1 MKRSLSLHWPNNQ
14 SNQIG
19 VPDAKISP
27 QGSGKFMSH
36 THYFGDPRQITA
48 RFPSTCHTCGK
59 PIKKGETII
68 YWPNGKKAGHYDC
81 DIQDYRQS
89 IASFEDEDRYNGVYH

>member
-1 MKRSLSLHWPNNQ
+1 
-14 SNQIG
+14 
-19 VPDAKISP
+19 
-27 QGSGKFMSH
+27 MSH
-36 THYFGDPRQITA
+36 TQYSGDPRQITA
-48 RFPSTCHTCGK
+48 RFLSTCHTCGK

-89 IASFEDEDRYNGVYH
+89 IASFEDEDRYNNVYH